1 MFKMTA
7 NIMRNL
13 VVKKSTRRY
22 PHEVRETFDKVRGE
36 LINDIDRCIFCGTC
50 AVKCPSQCLEVDKQ
64 AYKWIYDPFACVY
77 CGVCVDIC
85 PAKSLYQKTLY
96 RKPTGERLT
105 ISMQGKPRKKA
116 KDKEAAKTADVPAAE
131 PGGEPPLPEAPSSSE
146 G

>member
-22 PHEVRETFDKVRGE
+22 PYEVRETFDKVRGE

-85 PAKSLYQKTLY
+85 PAKSLYQKTQY
-96 RKPTGERLT
+96 RKPVVERLT

-116 KDKEAAKTADVPAAE
+116 KDKEAAKTTEAPAAE
-131 PGGEPPLPEAPSSSE
+131 PGGESPPPEAPQAPE